1 MRELL
6 HGLHYLHASGK
17 IHRDIKAA
25 NVLLSSS
32 SSPKVKIADFGV
44 AAQLTNMKSQRL
56 TFVGTPFWMAP
67 EVIEESGYDFRA
79 DIWSLGITAMEMAL
93 GAPPRADTH
102 PMKVLMQIPKLPPP
116 RLEGSKWSADFRDF
130 CKRCLVKD
138 PDHRPSSK
146 ELLKHRFIKNAGR
159 LEQLRELIDRHR
171 QWDEGSDRDVH
182 PRYYEETMSVFVS
195 LCYSPSFS

>member
-6 HGLHYLHASGK
+6 QGLHYLHATGK

-32 SSPKVKIADFGV
+32 ASPRVKIADFGV

-116 RLEGSKWSADFRDF
+116 RLEGGRWSNDFRDF
-130 CKRCLVKD
+130 IKKCLVKNAD
-138 PDHRPSSK
+138 QRPTSK
-146 ELLKHRFIKNAGR
+146 DLLKHRFIRNAGK
-159 LEQLRELIDRHR
+159 LEHLRELIDRFQ
-171 QWDEGSDRDVH
+171 QWDEDGDREAH
-182 PRYYEETMSVFVS
+182 ARYYEET
-195 LCYSPSFS
+195 L